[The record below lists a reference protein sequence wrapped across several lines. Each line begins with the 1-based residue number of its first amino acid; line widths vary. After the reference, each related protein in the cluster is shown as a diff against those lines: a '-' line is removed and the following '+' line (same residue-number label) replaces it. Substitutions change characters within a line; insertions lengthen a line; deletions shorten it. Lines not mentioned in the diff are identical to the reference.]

1 MLRASLHVGWGASL
15 LLTGCFS
22 SPPSISE
29 GESGSSTTSA
39 STSSPTSASGT
50 SGITLTSDATTDVTS
65 GPDTGSSSS
74 FSSSGASSGGVETS
88 ADGATGE
95 STGVPGCQGGR
106 VEVGR
111 ECLTPLSIAGSHT
124 VAGED
129 GGTFDALMPCLAA
142 SCGADLPLG
151 GGFDNTN
158 IALRSN
164 EADFDLGSWGIC
176 GAALEGE
183 TPNLWV
189 ALARCA
195 VAEGDVFTVTE
206 LFSLA
211 NDELGCFRVECPED
225 TTLVGGGGVWSSQ
238 FGVTGS
244 QPTVDGR
251 WEVCGGASAS
261 GQQVEVHAYCAVLA
275 QGASIT
281 MSEDTQPVAPIS
293 VGCAQAVCSTGTAIS
308 GGGDGGPLTAE
319 FSVSAPS
326 EVDEAWTACGRTG
339 PLGGQIRS
347 RVLCYQ
353 P

>member
-1 MLRASLHVGWGASL
+1 MSEA
-15 LLTGCFS
+15 
-22 SPPSISE
+22 E

-50 SGITLTSDATTDVTS
+50 SGITLTSDATTNATS
-65 GPDTGSSSS
+65 GPDTDTGSSSS
-74 FSSSGASSGGVETS
+74 ISSSGASSGGVETS
-88 ADGATGE
+88 ADDTTGE
-95 STGVPGCQGGR
+95 STGVPGCQGER

-111 ECLTPLSIAGSHT
+111 KCLTPLSIASSHT

-158 IALRSN
+158 IALHSN

-183 TPNLWV
+183 TPNLWG

-195 VAEGDVFTVTE
+195 VADGDVFTVTE

-211 NDELGCFRVECPED
+211 NDELGCFRAECPED

-238 FGVTGS
+238 FRITGS

-251 WEVCGGASAS
+251 WEVCGGASAGAS
-261 GQQVEVHAYCAVLA
+261 AGGQQVEVHGYCAVLA

-281 MSEDTQPVAPIS
+281 MSEDTQPLAPIS

-319 FSVSAPS
+319 FSVSAPG
-326 EVDEAWTACGRTG
+326 EVDDAWTACGRAG
-339 PLGGQIRS
+339 SLGGQIRS